1 MTRGNTRIKDT
12 QSSRKSQE
20 SQEIS
25 NDLLQQINRNIKYDT
40 NPFNLMTIL
49 ISWKGHTVSK
59 KKKKTFTPNGFEKNP
74 RKIEVIYSVHGGGF
88 EGVNVGR

>member
-40 NPFNLMTIL
+40 NPFNFMTIL
-49 ISWKGHTVSK
+49 IFVKGDTVS
-59 KKKKTFTPNGFEKNP
+59 KKTFTPNKF
-74 RKIEVIYSVHGGGF
+74 
-88 EGVNVGR
+88 